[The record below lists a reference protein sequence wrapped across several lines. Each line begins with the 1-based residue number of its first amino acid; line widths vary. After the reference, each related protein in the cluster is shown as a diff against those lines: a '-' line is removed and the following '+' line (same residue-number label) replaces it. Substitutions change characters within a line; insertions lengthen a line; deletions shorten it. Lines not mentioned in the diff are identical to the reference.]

1 MVLILSKQDIESIL
15 DMKTTINAVEEGFR
29 QYELGTIQ
37 MPLRPTI
44 FAEEYKGYYLV
55 MPAYIGGM
63 KSLGLKA
70 VTAYPM
76 NPEKYNLPTILATV
90 LLNDVET
97 GKLLA
102 IMEGGSITAM
112 RTGAGSGVATKYLAK
127 KDARVVGV
135 FGAGV
140 QARTQLW
147 AVCEVR
153 DIEVAKVYDVNA
165 VASRKFS
172 EEMGKKLDIDVSFV
186 DSAKAVVVDSDIIVT
201 ATTASNP
208 LFEGDWIEAGTHIN
222 GIGSHHGLSKRELD
236 EMTIKRSKVV
246 VDSREAC
253 LAEAGDIMVPI
264 SQKDITEDHIYAELG
279 EIVTGKKPGRTSE
292 EEVTLF
298 KSVGLALQ
306 DMSTAK
312 KLYELAQEKKVG
324 QTVKL

>member
-1 MVLILSKQDIESIL
+1 M
-15 DMKTTINAVEEGFR
+15 
-29 QYELGTIQ
+29 
-37 MPLRPTI
+37 
-44 FAEEYKGYYLV
+44 
-55 MPAYIGGM
+55 
-63 KSLGLKA
+63 
-70 VTAYPM
+70 
-76 NPEKYNLPTILATV
+76 
-90 LLNDVET
+90 
-97 GKLLA
+97 
-102 IMEGGSITAM
+102 
-112 RTGAGSGVATKYLAK
+112 
-127 KDARVVGV
+127 
-135 FGAGV
+135 